1 MMLYYLFCQEHRG
14 LLSIR
19 YPMEHGIVRDWND
32 MERIWQYI
40 FSKDQLQT
48 FPEEVFVDSVDVLIY
63 YDFWCQAYFWLSVP
77 EMVLAFS
84 MKALQLFHSRT

>member
-1 MMLYYLFCQEHRG
+1 MYKEHRG

-48 FPEEVFVDSVDVLIY
+48 FPEEVFLHVFSARQHADFAERAICYRPSVCPSLR
-63 YDFWCQAYFWLSVP
+63 LS
-77 EMVLAFS
+77 
-84 MKALQLFHSRT
+84 HGWISRKGWS